1 MLNENYQNY
10 NDVKEL
16 IKLGDISGLRE
27 KVNSDNKEEETV
39 AYHRNLGE
47 DFKKNKPM
55 ISKSFDEFQEILFD
69 TWVGYIYLYDEK
81 NNKWLW
87 DNYTADVSDLELK
100 PLSDCF
106 KIEVKELTCSEI
118 KDLRNRNYEF
128 LILQGCGGD
137 LSEWVDGITNL
148 FKENGIIPSSFSF
161 DEIYSFD
168 NNDLTNM
175 AFALNSKDID
185 MGKLALFRLKI
196 RDQFGA
202 MWLSDY
208 IDNGYIKDINI

>member
-1 MLNENYQNY
+1 
-10 NDVKEL
+10 
-16 IKLGDISGLRE
+16 
-27 KVNSDNKEEETV
+27 
-39 AYHRNLGE
+39 
-47 DFKKNKPM
+47 M